1 MIRKLVICNYALIER
16 MEIDFEPGLSV
27 ITGETGAGK
36 SIILGALS
44 LILGQR
50 ADARVVTDS
59 SQKTVVEGYFDIAHY
74 DLASFF
80 EENDIEYDAH
90 ECILRRE
97 LSPAGKSRA
106 FINDTPVTAA
116 QLKQLGERLIDIH
129 SQHQNLLLA
138 DSRFQLSLVDMLAR
152 DTAELDACRKAY
164 AEHKHLLRQLAEL
177 QEAQA
182 RSREEEDYLRF
193 QWAQLDEARLVE
205 GEEAELQAVQ
215 ERLSRAEELKTQL
228 YELTAMLDDESN
240 GILPVMNALLS
251 RSRAIEGFFGNEQ
264 QVSERVES
272 AYIDLKDID
281 ATLSRWNEDL
291 VIDPERLTEVQERLD
306 LLYTLQRKHRV
317 NSVEELIALR
327 DEYAARL
334 ESIEHGDEAIET
346 LAKEVKAAATR
357 LQTCAVALTRCREEV
372 APLLASRLMEAAVP
386 LGMPHARVAV
396 ELLPKECDEMGA
408 EQVSIRFSANK
419 NQALQPVGDVASGG
433 EISRLMLCIKWLMS
447 GELALPTIIFDEI
460 DTGVSG
466 DIAARMGH
474 IMREMSRHM
483 QVIAITH
490 LPQVAAMGDTH
501 FRVYKE
507 SEGDVSRTHL
517 LRLSDEERVGEIAGM
532 LSGTRLTDAAVEN
545 ARALLAARTENN
557 E

>member
-1 MIRKLVICNYALIER
+1 MIRKLVICNYALIDR
-16 MEIDFEPGLSV
+16 MEIAFEPRLSV

-36 SIILGALS
+36 SIVLGALS

-50 ADARVVTDS
+50 ADIRVVTDAT
-59 SQKTVVEGYFDIAHY
+59 QKTIVEGYFDIGHY
-74 DLASFF
+74 DLAAFF

-97 LSPAGKSRA
+97 LSPSGKSRA
-106 FINDTPVTAA
+106 FINDTPVTVT

-138 DSRFQLSLVDMLAR
+138 DSRFQLRLVDVLAR
-152 DTAELDACRKAY
+152 DNAELDACRKAY
-164 AEHKHLLRQLAEL
+164 IEHRRLAQQLEKMQAE
-177 QEAQA
+177 QA
-182 RSREEEDYLRF
+182 HSREEEDYLRF
-193 QWAQLDEARLVE
+193 QWAQLDEARLVA
-205 GEEAELQAVQ
+205 GEEEELQAEQ

-228 YELTAMLDDESN
+228 YELTAMLDSEQN
-240 GILPVMNALLS
+240 GILPMLNALQS

-264 QVSERVES
+264 QVSERIET

-281 ATLSRWNEDL
+281 ATLCRWNEAL
-291 VIDPERLTEVQERLD
+291 VVDPARLAEVQERID
-306 LLYTLQRKHRV
+306 LLYTLQRKHKVNRV
-317 NSVEELIALR
+317 DELISLR

-334 ESIEHGDEAIET
+334 ERIEHGDEAIEAV
-346 LAKEVKAAATR
+346 AKELGVAAAR
-357 LQTCAVALTRCREEV
+357 LHECAAALTRRREEV
-372 APLLASRLMEAAVP
+372 APLLARRLMEVAAP
-386 LGMPHARVAV
+386 LGMPHVRVAV
-396 ELLPKECDEMGA
+396 DLLPKECDETGA

-433 EISRLMLCIKWLMS
+433 EISRLMLCIKWLVS

-474 IMREMSRHM
+474 IMQEMSRHM

-501 FRVYKE
+501 YRVYKE
-507 SEGDVSRTHL
+507 SEGEVSRTHL
-517 LRLSDEERVGEIAGM
+517 LRLGDDERVGEIARM

-557 E
+557 D